1 MYFCIKQQL
10 NGLTKEEYLTL
21 RELCHIAK
29 NMYNVG
35 LYNVRQY
42 YFEHKEFLNY
52 EKNYHLAKTNE
63 NYKLLNSNM
72 AQQILK
78 KVNEAF
84 KSFFGLISL
93 AKQGK
98 YDHKAISIPKYLKKD
113 GFHSLII
120 GQIRIDGNKFTI
132 PYSRL
137 FKKTHKPITIT
148 IPPVLL
154 DKKIKQIEII
164 PKHHA
169 RFFEIQYKYE
179 MPEDQRE
186 LNDQKALAIDLG
198 LNNFAT
204 CVTSDGRSFIIDGRR
219 LKSIN
224 QWFNK
229 ENARLQSIKDKQKI
243 KGTTRKQALLAMNR
257 NNKVNDYINKT
268 CRYIIN
274 YCIENQ
280 IGKLVIGYAET
291 WQRNINLGKKTN
303 QNFVNIPLGNIKE
316 KLEYLCEFYGI
327 EFFKQEESYTSQ
339 ASFFDGDEIPEYNA
353 DNPKEYKFSGKR
365 IKRGL
370 YRTKSGKLINADV
383 NGALNILK
391 KSKAVDL
398 SVLCSSGEVDT
409 PQRIRIA

>member
-1 MYFCIKQQL
+1 
-10 NGLTKEEYLTL
+10 
-21 RELCHIAK
+21 
-29 NMYNVG
+29 
-35 LYNVRQY
+35 
-42 YFEHKEFLNY
+42 
-52 EKNYHLAKTNE
+52 
-63 NYKLLNSNM
+63 
-72 AQQILK
+72 
-78 KVNEAF
+78 
-84 KSFFGLISL
+84 
-93 AKQGK
+93 
-98 YDHKAISIPKYLKKD
+98 
-113 GFHSLII
+113 
-120 GQIRIDGNKFTI
+120 
-132 PYSRL
+132 
-137 FKKTHKPITIT
+137 
-148 IPPVLL
+148 
-154 DKKIKQIEII
+154 
-164 PKHHA
+164 
-169 RFFEIQYKYE
+169 
-179 MPEDQRE
+179 
-186 LNDQKALAIDLG
+186 
-198 LNNFAT
+198 
-204 CVTSDGRSFIIDGRR
+204 
-219 LKSIN
+219 
-224 QWFNK
+224 
-229 ENARLQSIKDKQKI
+229 
-243 KGTTRKQALLAMNR
+243 GTTRKQALLAMNR

-327 EFFKQEESYTSQ
+327 EFLKQEESYTSQ